1 MNRLVLIGNGFD
13 LAHKLKT
20 SYKDFIYWY
29 WEEKWREMA
38 ITYNPICEDELC
50 RFEII
55 NGDSKLWCNIYLDNY
70 LRFKELKLKAI
81 NIIDAIIKE
90 KGRFSFKPV
99 KFFENILKSIETKGW
114 VDIENEYYKLL
125 EQHTLGEYSEK
136 KVAQLNGQLKYL
148 QQLLTKY
155 LAEIN
160 KQDKQLNEKI
170 EREIYEPIRSSD
182 ISIEATTK
190 LNEYIGWCKKQE
202 PQVWKFKLS
211 KYEINDDLQDV
222 EKFTMS
228 FTKPQTYPRA
238 YMLPD
243 NIMLLDF
250 NYTKTGREYLRKN
263 INIFSHIYIHG
274 QLEAPDGMIFGYG
287 DEFDDKFRRLQ
298 ALNNNECL
306 ANIKTIR
313 YQESDN
319 YRKVLQFI
327 ESAPFQ
333 VCIMGHSCGNSD
345 RTLLNT
351 IFEHKNCISIKPYY
365 YIKEDGTDNF
375 IELIQNISRN
385 FNDMKLMRD
394 RVVNKEYCE
403 PLAGEKPGVVLMD

>member
-1 MNRLVLIGNGFD
+1 MNRLILIGNGFD
-13 LAHKLKT
+13 LAHGLKT

-29 WEEKWREMA
+29 WKQR
-38 ITYNPICEDELC
+38 IIGTCGLLKKTSEDELC
-50 RFEII
+50 SITVLQEDTWNAVWFYNAKLFR
-55 NGDSKLWCNIYLDNY
+55 DSTG
-70 LRFKELKLKAI
+70 KELLSLLL
-81 NIIDAIIKE
+81 NEQDVF
-90 KGRFSFKPV
+90 RFDFTP
-99 KFFENILKSIETKGW
+99 FFENIHKSIETKGW

-136 KVAQLNGQLKYL
+136 EVAQLNGQLKYL

-202 PQVWKFKLS
+202 SQVWKFKLS

-287 DEFDDKFRRLQ
+287 DEFDDKYRRLQ

-306 ANIKTIR
+306 ANIKTIK

-319 YRKVLQFI
+319 YRRVLQFI

-333 VCIMGHSCGNSD
+333 VYIMGHSCGNSD

-351 IFEHKNCISIKPYY
+351 IFEHDNCISIKPFFYK
-365 YIKEDGTDNF
+365 KEDGSDSY
-375 IELIQNISRN
+375 IETIQNISRN

-394 RVVNKEYCE
+394 RVVNKLYCE
-403 PLAGEKPGVVLMD
+403 ALTE

>member
-136 KVAQLNGQLKYL
+136 EVAQLNGQLKYL

-160 KQDKQLNEKI
+160 KQDIVKNKRIQDKI
-170 EREIYEPIRSSD
+170 YSPIAQQD
-182 ISIEATTK
+182 ISVEATPIIDEYLNDCEAKDNQYWEK
-190 LNEYIGWCKKQE
+190 LLNDYDIINTRQYS
-202 PQVWKFKLS
+202 FL
-211 KYEINDDLQDV
+211 YEIEDYKKD
-222 EKFTMS
+222 
-228 FTKPQTYPRA
+228 PQTFPDIPTPYR
-238 YMLPD
+238 LPER
-243 NIMLLDF
+243 IMLLNF
-250 NYTKTGREYLRKN
+250 NYTKTVDTYLKSAD
-263 INIFSHIYIHG
+263 IFTQIHIHG
-274 QLEAPDGMIFGYG
+274 SLHDPFGIIFGYG
-287 DEFDDKFRRLQ
+287 DEFDDRYKKLQ

-306 ANIKTIR
+306 ANIKTIK

-327 ESAPFQ
+327 DSAPFQ

-365 YIKEDGTDNF
+365 YMKDDGTDSY
-375 IELIQNISRN
+375 IEIIQNISRN
-385 FNDMKLMRD
+385 FKDMKLMRD
-394 RVVNKEYCE
+394 RVVNKLYCE
-403 PLAGEKPGVVLMD
+403 KLTGE

>member
-13 LAHKLKT
+13 LAHGLKT

-50 RFEII
+50 KFEII
-55 NGDSKLWCNIYLDNY
+55 NGDSKLWCNIYLENY

-81 NIIDAIIKE
+81 NIIDVIIE
-90 KGRFSFKPV
+90 ENDRFSFKPV

-136 KVAQLNGQLKYL
+136 EVAQLNGQLKYL

-170 EREIYEPIRSSD
+170 EWEIYEPIRSSD

-190 LNEYIGWCKKQE
+190 LNEYIGWCIKQE
-202 PQVWKFKLS
+202 DKVWKFKLS
-211 KYEINDDLQDV
+211 KYGINDGLQEV

-228 FTKPQTYPRA
+228 FTVPQKYPRA

-365 YIKEDGTDNF
+365 YIKEDGTNNY

-394 RVVNKEYCE
+394 RVVNKEYCD
-403 PLAGEKPGVVLMD
+403 PLAGE

>member
-13 LAHKLKT
+13 LAHGLKT
-20 SYKDFIYWY
+20 KYEHFIEWF
-29 WEEKWREMA
+29 WGKKWRQMA
-38 ITYNPICEDELC
+38 LCHSPICEDLLC
-50 RFEII
+50 KFEII
-55 NGDSKLWCNIYLDNY
+55 NGNSRIWQNIYLDNHI
-70 LRFKELKLKAI
+70 RWKDIAPSK
-81 NIIDAIIKE
+81 IITALIEE
-90 KGRFSFKPV
+90 KDLFNTSFAPFFS
-99 KFFENILKSIETKGW
+99 NILRSIETKGW

-136 KVAQLNGQLKYL
+136 EVAQLNGQLKYL

-228 FTKPQTYPRA
+228 FTKPQTYPQA

-365 YIKEDGTDNF
+365 YIKEDGTDSF